1 MRRTASLLFVAM
13 VMVPHTRGGTR
24 VKSQKDDSCAGGLTI
39 FNANFML
46 SGMYLLWVEVY
57 GDLL

>member
-1 MRRTASLLFVAM
+1 MRRTASLLFMAM
-13 VMVPHTRGGTR
+13 VIVPHEGRHPG
-24 VKSQKDDSCAGGLTI
+24 KSQKGDSCAGGLTI